1 MTKKYNLLST
11 AKTQPLL
18 NKTFG
23 NDTDHETTCDSV
35 RFTMES
41 INGDSVTDIA
51 AFVVPN
57 NCSGLVSQEIDRAK
71 ECFAHLSGIDLA
83 DNHCGDT
90 PMDIDLL
97 LGANHMWQFL
107 QDRRN
112 GRGRGEK
119 SGRGSIASKAILGWV
134 KSWQNQ
140 NHCCLMLISPP
151 HTFFEL
157 EQKSQKH
164 GQQMNFFMV

>member
-1 MTKKYNLLST
+1 
-11 AKTQPLL
+11 
-18 NKTFG
+18 
-23 NDTDHETTCDSV
+23 
-35 RFTMES
+35 MES

-119 SGRGSIASKAILGWV
+119 SGRGSIASKAILNG
-134 KSWQNQ
+134 S
-140 NHCCLMLISPP
+140 SPGRIK
-151 HTFFEL
+151 TI
-157 EQKSQKH
+157 
-164 GQQMNFFMV
+164 VV